1 MTLYLFMI
9 LFYFLLTAVVI
20 AMGRTGRMKPAM
32 SKLLTHVFLL
42 FAIVWFIAGLLAV
55 MQPSINWSQFTIPA
69 SIVLILAMAR
79 KLNRNYEAD
88 QQQNP

>member
-20 AMGRTGRMKPAM
+20 AMGRTGKLKPAT
-32 SKLLTHVFLL
+32 SKMVAHVFLL
-42 FAIVWFIAGLLAV
+42 FAIVWFVAGLLAV
-55 MQPSINWSQFTIPA
+55 MQPNTNWAQFTIPI
-69 SIVLILAMAR
+69 SLLLILIMVR
-79 KLNRNYEAD
+79 KLNRND